1 MTTPAVPIGNHR
13 SELVWDFM
21 RVGYARRILSLAV
34 FAALYA
40 ALVIAGLALRES
52 SQQLTILWPA
62 SGLLFMALWFSPRRN
77 WIWIF
82 GVQMTVEIVFAVVRA
97 DQFTWA
103 EYAPFVLANSLDA
116 TVGALVARRLM

>member
-1 MTTPAVPIGNHR
+1 MPAVSDGDR
-13 SELVWDFM
+13 KSALVWDFM
-21 RVGYARRILSLAV
+21 RLGIAGRVPSLGA
-34 FAALYA
+34 FAAIYSVLLILG
-40 ALVIAGLALRES
+40 LVLREN

-62 SGLLFMALWFSPRRN
+62 AGLLFMALWFAPRRN